1 MKSKYDLKSLKAEFL
16 KSKHTEVKWFLRDKW
31 VNYDSRRATRTKWR
45 SKEKQAYDEKM
56 LNRAIEKSIEKWAD
70 QLEIPVEALKE
81 AKVKFLWKIMEMWDM
96 EKLSMK
102 DLALWLEKIKT
113 ELGEPEHVSANY
125 NMNANKVEWLTEEE
139 SEALDVI
146 FSQKVRKPKKSTD

>member
-70 QLEIPVEALKE
+70 QLEIPVEQLKE
-81 AKVKFLWKIMEMWDM
+81 AKMNALNKIIEMIQ
-96 EKLSMK
+96 EKELSMNDIAK
-102 DLALWLEKIKT
+102 WLEKIKT
-113 ELGEPEHVSANY
+113 ELGEPATIWANY
-125 NMNANKVEWLTEEE
+125 NINQNKNDTLTEEE
-139 SEALDVI
+139 LEALDI
-146 FSQKVRKPKKSTD
+146 LFNNKVWKNKKQ

>member
-70 QLEIPVEALKE
+70 QLEIPVEYLKE
-81 AKVKFLWKIMEMWDM
+81 AKMNALNKIIEMIQ
-96 EKLSMK
+96 EKELSMNDIAK
-102 DLALWLEKIKT
+102 WLEKIKT
-113 ELGEPEHVSANY
+113 ELGEPATIWANY
-125 NMNANKVEWLTEEE
+125 NINQNKNDTLTEEE
-139 SEALDVI
+139 LEALDI
-146 FSQKVRKPKKSTD
+146 LFNNKVWKNKKQ